1 MKSKKTRVLKGK
13 RLTQQDLSECVRTD
27 NGGSSQINN
36 FRESFNKTQN
46 MIYVDRSNNL
56 DNIEFFNNK
65 IMTRPKKS
73 QLAPIATVE
82 YNYSVQ
88 KHPMNDTKTSLFKH

>member
-1 MKSKKTRVLKGK
+1 
-13 RLTQQDLSECVRTD
+13 
-27 NGGSSQINN
+27 
-36 FRESFNKTQN
+36 
-46 MIYVDRSNNL
+46 MIFVERSNNL